1 MNGSS
6 PEFLPAWLRAAFTK
20 HFAGSKLF
28 DFLVEYTVNR
38 DFERNFQR
46 EKKILNL
53 TQSLIL
59 VISVVEMGVVS
70 PLVAR
75 PLAYQPWITAKTQ
88 AQGTRHTLN

>member
-1 MNGSS
+1 MVWPLDLRNVHSRRILEGRSDMNGSS

-46 EKKILNL
+46 EKKYS
-53 TQSLIL
+53 T
-59 VISVVEMGVVS
+59 
-70 PLVAR
+70 
-75 PLAYQPWITAKTQ
+75 
-88 AQGTRHTLN
+88 